1 MGRNVGKGLFA
12 KVERFILF
20 SPNFHCKLHLIDQ
33 QVQTL
38 EKLIAKITHLVDEA
52 WNVGIAAYRE
62 HRRYGGY

>member
-52 WNVGIAAYRE
+52 
-62 HRRYGGY
+62 